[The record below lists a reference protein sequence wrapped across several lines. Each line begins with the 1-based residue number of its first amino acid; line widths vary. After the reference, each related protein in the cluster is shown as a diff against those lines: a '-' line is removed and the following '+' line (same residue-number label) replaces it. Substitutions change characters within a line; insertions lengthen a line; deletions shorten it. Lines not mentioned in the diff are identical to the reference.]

1 MDTKSLLK
9 AAYLI
14 CRDQTLP
21 SSEKDRL
28 LKLINNSVR
37 SNTICYVVGVSAITF
52 VGYTA
57 LKTIAEMFDHIWNR
71 PD

>member
-9 AAYLI
+9 TAYLI

-21 SSEKDRL
+21 SAEKDRL

-37 SNTICYVVGVSAITF
+37 SNTICCVVEVSAITF

-57 LKTIAEMFDHIWNR
+57 LKTIAGMFDRFGNR